1 MRLDHTKLQRL
12 IKLSFLLL
20 LFQTILLAQHNNY
33 EVVKSSSTLEK
44 IILNFKTTKL
54 FDSTNIL
61 FDNGQ
66 LVNLPSNGCNG
77 LDASIVDQNLG
88 LNIYGIRAQRDLI
101 SIADDFYCYADWHI
115 DSIKFFVF
123 QTMASVPTI
132 NGVFVR
138 IYDGDPIYG
147 GNVIYGDLLT
157 NVLARIGFTD
167 IYRALNTTPTNC
179 DRRLQEIIV
188 NFNLDLS
195 PGHYWIEYTFT
206 GDTNLTGPWVPP
218 ITIDGVQTTGDAIYY
233 TNGYW
238 YYFSSGAYQQGIPF
252 IIYGLSEDCNIQNA
266 ANPFPPDGATNISKY
281 NVTLNWSNSQGT
293 TLVDV
298 YFGSNG
304 DLFNVY
310 SGATISQYS
319 APILDYNTNYV
330 WKVVCR
336 NDSCINST
344 SEIWHFKTEPDP
356 TIQVDTVYPNFAQ
369 YWTGYSDGVTKND
382 GEVRGYGNEDGWMI
396 FDLSMVPS
404 EFQCVYSVTFGGYVN
419 STYWPY
425 WSITPLPDLNPLI
438 ANASDI
444 KASIEFNSG
453 QWTAYLYQTESSNF
467 STGWKEYEL
476 GGNILSDIHD
486 ALVQGWIALG
496 IDSRDNNQSFYIN
509 FDGWSQ
515 QNPPY
520 LILEFCWIP
529 VELTSFTFEV
539 NDNSVVLNWTTATE
553 TNNQGFEIERRT
565 LNSDWKKIGFVNG
578 AGTTTEPHTY
588 QFTELN
594 LTPDNYLFRL
604 KQIDF
609 DGSFNYSKVI
619 EANVNRSLSF
629 SLTQNFPNPFNP
641 ITKIDYEVPQ
651 ECLHSLK
658 VFDVLGNVVANL
670 ISEYRSAGSYSIEF
684 NASELSSGIYYYQLK
699 AGDFVETKKMI
710 LMK

>member
-1 MRLDHTKLQRL
+1 MRWEHTKLQRL
-12 IKLSFLLL
+12 SKLSLIFF
-20 LFQTILLAQHNNY
+20 LFQTIILAQNNNY
-33 EVVKSSSTLEK
+33 ETVESTSTLEK
-44 IILNFKTTKL
+44 IILNSKTTK
-54 FDSTNIL
+54 FVDSTNVL
-61 FDNGQ
+61 FNNGP

-77 LDASIVDQNLG
+77 LDASISDQNLG
-88 LNIYGIRAQRDLI
+88 LNLYGIQAKRDLI
-101 SIADDFYCYADWHI
+101 SIADDFYCFTDWHI
-115 DSIKFFVF
+115 DSLKFFVY

-132 NGVFVR
+132 NGVYVQ
-138 IYDGDPIYG
+138 IYDYDPIYG

-167 IYRALNTTPTNC
+167 IYRSLSSTPTNC
-179 DRRLQEIIV
+179 DRRVQEIIIDL
-188 NFNLDLS
+188 NLDLS
-195 PGHYWIEYTFT
+195 PGHYWIEYTFS
-206 GDTNLTGPWVPP
+206 GDTSLTGPWVPP
-218 ITIDGVQTTGDAIYY
+218 VTIAGVQTTGDAIYY

-238 YYFSSGAYQQGIPF
+238 YSFTSGIYQQGIPF
-252 IIYGLSEDCNIQNA
+252 IIYGLFEDCNIQNA
-266 ANPFPPDGATNISKY
+266 TNPFPSDGATNISIY
-281 NVTLNWSNSQGT
+281 DVSLNWSNSQGT
-293 TLVDV
+293 TLVDI
-298 YFGSNG
+298 YFGSN
-304 DLFNVY
+304 DHLYNVY
-310 SGATISQYS
+310 SGSAISQYS
-319 APILDYNTNYV
+319 IPSLDYNTNYI
-330 WKVVCR
+330 WKVVCK

-344 SEIWHFKTEPDP
+344 SEIWHFKTEPNP
-356 TIQVDTVYPNFAQ
+356 YMQVDTVYPNFAQ
-369 YWTGYSDGVTKND
+369 YWTGSTDGVTKND
-382 GEVRGYGNEDGWMI
+382 GEVRGYGDEDGWMM
-396 FDLSMVPS
+396 FDLSNLPHYLP
-404 EFQCVYSVTFGGYVN
+404 CILSVTFEAFVN
-419 STYWPY
+419 STNWPY
-425 WSITPLPDLNPLI
+425 WSITPMGNLNPII
-438 ANASDI
+438 ASALDI
-444 KASIEFNSG
+444 KNTIESNSG
-453 QWTAYLYQTESSNF
+453 VDSAYLYSNEN
-467 STGWKEYEL
+467 STFTMGWKSFVLE
-476 GGNILSDIHD
+476 GNITNDIERSFGRD
-486 ALVQGWIALG
+486 WFAIG

-651 ECLHSLK
+651 ECLHALK